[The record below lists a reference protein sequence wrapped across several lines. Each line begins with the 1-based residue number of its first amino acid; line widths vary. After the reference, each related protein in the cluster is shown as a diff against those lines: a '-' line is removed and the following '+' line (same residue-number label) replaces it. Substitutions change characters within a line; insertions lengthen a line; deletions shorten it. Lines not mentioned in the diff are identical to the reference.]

1 MKRRLFIRCMRSYAE
16 LFTGKK
22 EEIAPESGSVLQQ
35 PYLWNDL
42 MEDDQFA
49 KNVAP
54 DENVPIQGLEGSS
67 NADQM
72 KQLTAEGVKIQ
83 LNEMFKE
90 TISMFEGVKAK
101 VALLK

>member
-22 EEIAPESGSVLQQ
+22 DEIAPESGSALSQ

-49 KNVAP
+49 RNVAP
-54 DENVPIQGLEGSS
+54 DEN
-67 NADQM
+67 A
-72 KQLTAEGVKIQ
+72 
-83 LNEMFKE
+83 
-90 TISMFEGVKAK
+90 
-101 VALLK
+101 

>member
-1 MKRRLFIRCMRSYAE
+1 MRSYAE

-49 KNVAP
+49 RNVAP
-54 DENVPIQGLEGSS
+54 DENMPI
-67 NADQM
+67 
-72 KQLTAEGVKIQ
+72 
-83 LNEMFKE
+83 
-90 TISMFEGVKAK
+90 
-101 VALLK
+101 